1 MLAVLTGEQTSIREV
16 RKGEGCPTQHSGCCL
31 NRRDHFLLR
40 SLESL
45 MGMLELTGEGVSS
58 SERESRQTCQSPPGE
73 DL

>member
-1 MLAVLTGEQTSIREV
+1 MLPGEQTSIREV

-45 MGMLELTGEGVSS
+45 MGMLGLTGEGGFQFGEGKSS
-58 SERESRQTCQSPPGE
+58 DLPSPPKSP
-73 DL
+73 